1 MCNVKKKEDLKQ
13 DQLIPNY
20 FSKKR
25 EAGRK
30 YNGGAVGRPG
40 LAGGAM
46 ARALKLHVTFTSEH

>member
-1 MCNVKKKEDLKQ
+1 MCNIKKLRLEAYSVD
-13 DQLIPNY
+13 PNY

-25 EAGRK
+25 EAGLK
-30 YNGGAVGRPG
+30 YNSGAVGRPG